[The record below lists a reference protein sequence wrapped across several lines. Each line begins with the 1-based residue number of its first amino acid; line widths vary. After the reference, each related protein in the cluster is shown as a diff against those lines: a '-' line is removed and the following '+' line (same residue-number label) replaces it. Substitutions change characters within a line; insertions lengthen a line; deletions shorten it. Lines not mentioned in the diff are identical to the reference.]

1 MERKRRKKKRFAVPL
16 IILLVICIGV
26 LGFSAWQLVGIYL
39 EYKEGT
45 DEYEDLRQYVK
56 DEVPEEGTGNN
67 GEEGGDREQR
77 VAFDELRALNEDVI
91 GWIEIPD
98 TQVNYPILKG
108 EDDAYYLNHT
118 FNHTVNSSGSIFMEV
133 LNSPDF
139 TDLHTI
145 IYGHNMKNGAMFG
158 ELKEYKSPSFLVA
171 HPLIYIDLEDGTHAY
186 EIFSCYQT
194 TVKSDSYT
202 IGFERND
209 EYSAFLKKLKDRADY
224 DTGVEVSV
232 VDDIISLSTCDKS
245 GTKRYLVHAKKI
257 W

>member
-1 MERKRRKKKRFAVPL
+1 MERKRRRKKRSAIPL
-16 IILLVICIGV
+16 IVLLTVCIAV
-26 LGFSAWQLVGIYL
+26 LGFSAWQLAGIYL

-45 DEYEDLRQYVK
+45 DEYEDLRQYVNE
-56 DEVPEEGTGNN
+56 EVPEEGSEEPNEES
-67 GEEGGDREQR
+67 GEREQR
-77 VAFDELRALNEDVI
+77 VAFDKLRELNEDVI

-108 EDDAYYLNHT
+108 DDDVYYLNHT
-118 FNHTVNSSGSIFMEV
+118 FNDTVNSSGSIFMEV

-158 ELKEYKSPSFLVA
+158 ELKEYKSPSFLVE
-171 HPLIYIDLEDGTHAY
+171 HPLIYIDQEDGTHAY
-186 EIFSCYQT
+186 EIFSCYET
-194 TVKSDSYT
+194 SVKSDSYT

-209 EYSAFLKKLKDRADY
+209 EYSRFLEKLKERSAY

-232 VDDIISLSTCDKS
+232 LDSVISLSTCDKS
-245 GTKRYLVHAKKI
+245 GKKRYLVHGKKI